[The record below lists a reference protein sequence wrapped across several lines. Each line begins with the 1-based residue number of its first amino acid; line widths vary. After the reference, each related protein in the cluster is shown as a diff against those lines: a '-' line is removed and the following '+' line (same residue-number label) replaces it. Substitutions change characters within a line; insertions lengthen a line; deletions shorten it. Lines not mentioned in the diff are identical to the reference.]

1 MKDIFKECLSIL
13 IGFLIVKFIFSNCNS
28 FNSISV

>member
-13 IGFLIVKFIFSNCNS
+13 IGFLLVKFIFVIVT